1 MARVCWRIGT
11 LEGKGSFMS
20 VALACA
26 WAKSMNDKHGAGT
39 HWLEFKKD

>member
-1 MARVCWRIGT
+1 MARVCWRLDGR
-11 LEGKGSFMS
+11 EGKGPFLS

-26 WAKSMNDKHGAGT
+26 WAKSLNDEHGAGT